1 MKPAKQAWEEEY
13 ARRRLMTGTKPAKA
27 FLQWV
32 KQVIKVRDLRGRDLP
47 LHDLKV
53 LDLGSG
59 EGKNA
64 LYLAELGAIVEGI
77 EIAANAVATARARIE
92 QARVGV
98 GSVAGSVRITEGSI
112 GTVYNFPDAVFDL
125 IIDVTSSNSLTAPER
140 SVYLHESARVLKSGG
155 QMFVRALCKD
165 GDSNA
170 KQLLLA
176 HAGLEPDTYLQP
188 DWGLVERVFTEADI
202 LDVYQTH
209 FVIDKLTKETHYT
222 TVGDRK
228 YKRNFWL
235 LQLHKA

>member
-1 MKPAKQAWEEEY
+1 MKSAKQAWEEEY

-32 KQVIKVRDLRGRDLP
+32 KQVIKVRDLRGRDVP
-47 LHDLKV
+47 LQDLRV

-92 QARVGV
+92 QAMVGV

-112 GTVYNFPDAVFDL
+112 GQVYDFPDAAFDL
-125 IIDVTSSNSLTAPER
+125 IIDVTSSNSLSAPER
-140 SVYLHESARVLKSGG
+140 MVYLQESARVLKSGG

-188 DWGLVERVFTEADI
+188 HWGLVERVFTEVDI
-202 LDVYQTH
+202 RAVYQTY
-209 FVIDKLTKETHYT
+209 FVIDQLTKETHYT